1 MVQEEGFLNLM
12 SWHFVPKILEAILMD
27 IRLALNPPFIDY
39 YELCNIL
46 LLRYVT
52 TAPYVIIYYP
62 HNYFFP
68 SNTNTSQSILSHLLA
83 FVILKKSNSSSG
95 ESPLIND

>member
-1 MVQEEGFLNLM
+1 MKILELCQFYKELVYFEIKRLILFFKWYKKKVFLNLM

-27 IRLALNPPFIDY
+27 IWLALNPPFIDY

-46 LLRYVT
+46 LRYIT
-52 TAPYVIIYYP
+52 TAPYVIIYDP

-68 SNTNTSQSILSHLLA
+68 
-83 FVILKKSNSSSG
+83 K
-95 ESPLIND
+95 

>member
-27 IRLALNPPFIDY
+27 IRLASNPPFIDY

>member
-12 SWHFVPKILEAILMD
+12 SWHFVPKILEATLMD

-46 LLRYVT
+46 LRYIT
-52 TAPYVIIYYP
+52 TAPYVIIYDP

-68 SNTNTSQSILSHLLA
+68 
-83 FVILKKSNSSSG
+83 K
-95 ESPLIND
+95 